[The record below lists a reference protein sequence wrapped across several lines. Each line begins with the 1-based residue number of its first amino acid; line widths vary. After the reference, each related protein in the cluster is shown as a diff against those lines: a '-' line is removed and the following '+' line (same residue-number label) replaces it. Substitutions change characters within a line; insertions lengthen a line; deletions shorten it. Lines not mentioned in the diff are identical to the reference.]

1 MTRIVRNG
9 LLVIPALALLGGCV
23 LDPFGLPS
31 LGSGPA
37 SSAPSPFYYGS
48 GYGAYDP
55 RYGYYGYGSRYG
67 YPAYRYDPLLG
78 YATPGY
84 GYYYG
89 PGYGYYRPYPRGPY
103 CVDANRDGRCDTRPP
118 RDDDHG
124 QPPGGGNAGGDTP
137 GGGSPGGGSAGG
149 GPHDGRD
156 GLGRNPIRRLR
167 DIDRP
172 VPAGAVRT
180 PVSPAP
186 QQQAPPARPP
196 GASSPPP
203 RTPVTARPGRGPG
216 DTPRGRP
223 ADGPRIRDLDAPS
236 RSPIAP
242 KTVER

>member
-1 MTRIVRNG
+1 MTRIVRIG
-9 LLVIPALALLGGCV
+9 LLAIPAIALLAGCV
-23 LDPFGLPS
+23 LQDPFGLPP

-37 SSAPSPFYYGS
+37 SSASSSFYYGS

-55 RYGYYGYGSRYG
+55 RYGYYGSRYG

-84 GYYYG
+84 AYYYG

-118 RDDDHG
+118 RDDD
-124 QPPGGGNAGGDTP
+124 QPPGGGNAGGGNP
-137 GGGSPGGGSAGG
+137 GGGNAGG

-196 GASSPPP
+196 AVSTPPP
-203 RTPVTARPGRGPG
+203 RAPATARPGPA
-216 DTPRGRP
+216 DPPRGRP
-223 ADGPRIRDLDAPS
+223 ADGPRIRDLDPPS

-242 KTVER
+242 RTVER